1 MRILRCY
8 NRAMAHREIIAKSI
22 LTKSGIT
29 DYCVNCYTGCT
40 HGCLYCYA
48 RFMRRFSGHE
58 EPWGKF
64 LDVKI
69 NAADVLAHEVKHK
82 QQAVL
87 KDLSTEIPKPPRVF
101 VSSVCDAYQPAEKR
115 YKLTR
120 ECLRIL
126 IDAGFHP
133 GILTKS
139 KLVTRDFDILEGHSN
154 CDVACTLTTM
164 DEQLRF
170 RIEPGASPTWER
182 IAALEQACARG
193 IPASAFLGP
202 FMPGLSDTDEALDA
216 LLAAVAPLP
225 LTHFHADKLNP
236 SPGVWEEI
244 VPFLRRYH
252 PELIPLYRR
261 LFFDPNEYRAY
272 CEDLGRRLRKIAEEN
287 GVGEKLRAVF

>member
-1 MRILRCY
+1 
-8 NRAMAHREIIAKSI
+8 MAHREIEAKSI

-48 RFMRRFSGHE
+48 RFMKRFSGHQ

-64 LDVKI
+64 LDAKI
-69 NAADVLAHEVKHK
+69 NAPDVLSREVRR
-82 QQAVL
+82 
-87 KDLSTEIPKPPRVF
+87 KPPGHVF
-101 VSSVCDAYQPAEKR
+101 VSSVCDAYQPAEMR

-120 ECLRIL
+120 ECLKIL

-139 KLVTRDFDILEGHSN
+139 KLVTRDFDILKGHPN

-170 RIEPGASPTWER
+170 RIEPGASPTRER
-182 IAALEQACARG
+182 IAALEQACDRG
-193 IPASAFLGP
+193 ISASAFLGP
-202 FMPGLSDTDEALDA
+202 FMPGLSDTDEALEA
-216 LLAAVAPLP
+216 LFAAVAPLP
-225 LTHFHADKLNP
+225 LTHLHADKLNP
-236 SPGVWEEI
+236 RPGVWNEI
-244 VPFLRRYH
+244 VPFLKRYH
-252 PELIPLYRR
+252 PELMDYYHRY
-261 LFFDPNEYRAY
+261 FFDQDIYRDY
-272 CEDLGRRLRKIAEEN
+272 CEDLGHRLRKIAEEH